1 MERDGSA
8 GKAEPFH
15 QAGAREQSGAGAA
28 ARTGAQQGARGS
40 HSGAWAGQPGEWA
53 REAGA
58 GWDGDWLGEARR
70 RAGPWEGR
78 PLAVVSLF
86 DGCGAIWQAL
96 HDCGIPFTGVSSEIV
111 SAEPLGALLGVVHAG
126 CGARWV
132 WCTLGVVHAGCGARW
147 DPFAVVVQQDPFAAE
162 VVRHRWP
169 AVQHVG
175 DITALTP
182 TTIHSA
188 LAAAAAAASC
198 ATAGATAGA
207 GAAASAANTKELRP
221 RKCKEASP
229 NVPAGVH
236 VDLLVG
242 GFPCQ
247 DLSSMNRNRVGLHG
261 PRSGLFFHLLRLI
274 QQLSPRW
281 FLVENVASM
290 QWMDRDEI
298 SKYLGVPPVCIDCA
312 DLTAQAR
319 RRLFW
324 TNLPLPAQMPP
335 VRCHPSTLLQ
345 SKLCNAI
352 ATEDKCGPIMKTN
365 YRTAGKGRTNQVICL
380 RSHAARFFLSHE
392 IERIFGFPPG
402 YTKIPAARFAAI
414 KVGRRGATGGKAGAG
429 KGQENGTGNWESA
442 GADWL
447 RGEEREEEKEDVRE
461 VNSEEGVKIERGV
474 MSEGVRRERGVKSE
488 GGVRRE
494 RGVKSEGG
502 VRRERGVKS
511 EGGVKEVDAAVPSD
525 PSVPPFSPVRVL
537 NRAVFDG
544 VREVREEEGEEAEVR
559 EVKEGE
565 VRGVREVSACIAGGD
580 GGKGGAEG
588 FDVVGRDGGK
598 WVLGVAAKA
607 SGERGKHKGGE
618 ARRWVEGKRNG
629 VANGEREGGGG
640 KRRRVWKGR
649 DGGELQGAARCDAVR
664 SGDCVD
670 ADGDEGDDG
679 FDGYHGGAAANGAS
693 GLKSENAVKSGDV
706 GVLKEDNAVEN
717 GHATD
722 HEDSED
728 DVVEVP
734 PSVLGDEKVGE
745 KKGRREDGGGQ
756 AKARE
761 DGGGQA
767 KAREDGGGQA
777 KARED
782 GGGQAKAREDGGGQA
797 KAREDGGG
805 QAKAREDGGGQAKAR
820 EDGGGQAK
828 AREDGGGQA
837 KAREDGGG
845 QAKAREDGGGAKA
858 SEHSS
863 PAAGDGASA
872 AAPAAA
878 GGSTGRSLRARPSI
892 GFYSEAELMRRGV
905 QQQPQETRRRRSGA
919 SERASGRADGMS
931 GREETCRWDESK
943 QEELQ
948 ERDRWGLLG
957 NSFPVAVISYLLTPL
972 LSPSL
977 RLSAPPCALPACVP
991 PHVTRAKCALMVPG
1005 EVWAAYS
1012 WSKLPNWYALILS
1025 VEGGRFDIE
1034 SLRKPTPLC
1043 ITYRYFYLVD
1053 AQSAGHPANGK
1064 REEREESESGDEE
1077 EEEEDDED
1085 EEGDEYK
1092 GEGEDEHTWHGAGL
1106 YEMEQETHT
1115 ATSLT
1120 VFSHRVRRVRR
1131 VAGGAGRSVH
1141 AVYPQPGTVWA
1152 LKWPFKRDFS
1162 LVYVVTSSIEFN
1174 PRSLSSP
1181 SPSSHP
1187 SPTTSPSLQ
1196 PSPTPSRA
1204 PPASPTASRAS
1215 IRAFSATVRALVRR
1229 RSVKMGVGMDPLWGV
1244 HEHEWQVDDLSAF
1257 AFEAPFHFHS
1267 DRHTLVVEPQTHKE
1281 PE

>member
-96 HDCGIPFTGVSSEIV
+96 HDCGIPFTGVSSEI
-111 SAEPLGALLGVVHAG
+111 
-126 CGARWV
+126 
-132 WCTLGVVHAGCGARW
+132 
-147 DPFAVVVQQDPFAAE
+147 DPFAAE

-229 NVPAGVH
+229 NVPAGAH

-298 SKYLGVPPVCIDCA
+298 SKYLGVPPICIDCA

-345 SKLCNAI
+345 SKLCDAI

-414 KVGRRGATGGKAGAG
+414 KAGRRGATGGKAGAG

-442 GADWL
+442 GADCL
-447 RGEEREEEKEDVRE
+447 
-461 VNSEEGVKIERGV
+461 
-474 MSEGVRRERGVKSE
+474 
-488 GGVRRE
+488 
-494 RGVKSEGG
+494 
-502 VRRERGVKS
+502 
-511 EGGVKEVDAAVPSD
+511 
-525 PSVPPFSPVRVL
+525 RVL

-565 VRGVREVSACIAGGD
+565 VRRVREVSACIAGGD

-598 WVLGVAAKA
+598 WVSGVAGKA
-607 SGERGKHKGGE
+607 CGERGKHKGGE

-756 AKARE
+756 AKA
-761 DGGGQA
+761 
-767 KAREDGGGQA
+767 
-777 KARED
+777 
-782 GGGQAKAREDGGGQA
+782 
-797 KAREDGGG
+797 
-805 QAKAREDGGGQAKAR
+805 
-820 EDGGGQAK
+820 
-828 AREDGGGQA
+828 
-837 KAREDGGG
+837 
-845 QAKAREDGGGAKA
+845 

-878 GGSTGRSLRARPSI
+878 GGSTGRSLRARPGI

-931 GREETCRWDESK
+931 GREETCRWDESQ

-977 RLSAPPCALPACVP
+977 RLSAPPCGRDIIPAHAAAVP
-991 PHVTRAKCALMVPG
+991 LAAPLRSSVCAACLCAAPCHPRQVRPHGAGGVRPHGAGGG
-1005 EVWAAYS
+1005 ERTSRVWAAYS

-1025 VEGGRFDIE
+1025 VEGGRFDTE

-1077 EEEEDDED
+1077 EEEEEDED

-1229 RSVKMGVGMDPLWGV
+1229 RSVKVGVGMDPLWGV

>member
-1 MERDGSA
+1 MVPR
-8 GKAEPFH
+8 GKPEPFH
-15 QAGAREQSGAGAA
+15 QAGARGQSGAGAA
-28 ARTGAQQGARGS
+28 ARTGAQQGAQGS

-96 HDCGIPFTGVSSEIV
+96 HDCGIPFNGVSSEI
-111 SAEPLGALLGVVHAG
+111 
-126 CGARWV
+126 
-132 WCTLGVVHAGCGARW
+132 
-147 DPFAVVVQQDPFAAE
+147 DPFAAE

-182 TTIHSA
+182 STIHSG
-188 LAAAAAAASC
+188 LAAAAAAR
-198 ATAGATAGA
+198 GATAAGGG
-207 GAAASAANTKELRP
+207 GAAASGAGSAASHGSVP

-229 NVPAGVH
+229 AVAAAAQ

-247 DLSSMNRNRVGLHG
+247 DLSSMNRMRVG
-261 PRSGLFFHLLRLI
+261 
-274 QQLSPRW
+274 

-298 SKYLGVPPVCIDCA
+298 SKYLGVPPICIHCA
-312 DLTAQAR
+312 DLTAQER

-345 SKLCNAI
+345 SKLSDAI

-365 YRTAGKGRTNQVICL
+365 FRTAGKGRTNQVICL

-414 KVGRRGATGGKAGAG
+414 KAGRRGATEGKVGTG
-429 KGQENGTGNWESA
+429 KGRENGTGNWKSA
-442 GADWL
+442 GADCL

-461 VNSEEGVKIERGV
+461 VKSEEGMKIERGV

-488 GGVRRE
+488 GGVRE
-494 RGVKSEGG
+494 L
-502 VRRERGVKS
+502 
-511 EGGVKEVDAAVPSD
+511 DAAVPSD

-537 NRAVFDG
+537 GRAVFDG
-544 VREVREEEGEEAEVR
+544 VREVREEEGEDAEVR
-559 EVKEGE
+559 EVKEGG

-580 GGKGGAEG
+580 GGKGSAEG
-588 FDVVGRDGGK
+588 FGVVGRDGGK

-607 SGERGKHKGGE
+607 CGERRIHKGGE

-670 ADGDEGDDG
+670 ADGDEGDEDCI
-679 FDGYHGGAAANGAS
+679 GYHGAS
-693 GLKSENAVKSGDV
+693 ELKCDNAVKSGDV
-706 GVLKEDNAVEN
+706 GVLKGDNAVVN

-722 HEDSED
+722 HEDDDD
-728 DVVEVP
+728 DVVEVSA
-734 PSVLGDEKVGE
+734 SVMRDEKGGG
-745 KKGRREDGGGQ
+745 KKGRRE
-756 AKARE
+756 E
-761 DGGGQA
+761 DGGVQGD
-767 KAREDGGGQA
+767 RGNGRTTRDL
-777 KARED
+777 R
-782 GGGQAKAREDGGGQA
+782 
-797 KAREDGGG
+797 
-805 QAKAREDGGGQAKAR
+805 
-820 EDGGGQAK
+820 
-828 AREDGGGQA
+828 
-837 KAREDGGG
+837 
-845 QAKAREDGGGAKA
+845 A
-858 SEHSS
+858 SDHSP
-863 PAAGDGASA
+863 PAAGGVASAA

-878 GGSTGRSLRARPSI
+878 GGSTGRSLRARPKI
-892 GFYSEAELMRRGV
+892 GFYSESELMCVGGVVERLSLPVFSPLLSSPLLSSPLLSSPLLFYHHHTRRRGV
-905 QQQPQETRRRRSGA
+905 QQQPQETRRRRSGG

-977 RLSAPPCALPACVP
+977 RLSAPPCALPDCVP

-1012 WSKLPNWYALILS
+1012 WSKLPNWYTLILS
-1025 VEGGRFDIE
+1025 VEGGRFDSE
-1034 SLRKPTPLC
+1034 SLRKPAPLC

-1064 REEREESESGDEE
+1064 REESEESESGDEE
-1077 EEEEDDED
+1077 EEEEEDED
-1085 EEGDEYK
+1085 EEGDECK
-1092 GEGEDEHTWHGAGL
+1092 GEEEDEHTWHGAGL

-1120 VFSHRVRRVRR
+1120 VFSHR
-1131 VAGGAGRSVH
+1131 
-1141 AVYPQPGTVWA
+1141 
-1152 LKWPFKRDFS
+1152 
-1162 LVYVVTSSIEFN
+1162 
-1174 PRSLSSP
+1174 
-1181 SPSSHP
+1181 
-1187 SPTTSPSLQ
+1187 
-1196 PSPTPSRA
+1196 
-1204 PPASPTASRAS
+1204 
-1215 IRAFSATVRALVRR
+1215 
-1229 RSVKMGVGMDPLWGV
+1229 
-1244 HEHEWQVDDLSAF
+1244 
-1257 AFEAPFHFHS
+1257 
-1267 DRHTLVVEPQTHKE
+1267 
-1281 PE
+1281 

>member
-1 MERDGSA
+1 MVPR
-8 GKAEPFH
+8 GKPEPFH
-15 QAGAREQSGAGAA
+15 QAGARGQSGAGAA
-28 ARTGAQQGARGS
+28 ARTGAQQGARGQSGAGAAARTGAQQGAQGS

-78 PLAVVSLF
+78 PLAV
-86 DGCGAIWQAL
+86 
-96 HDCGIPFTGVSSEIV
+96 
-111 SAEPLGALLGVVHAG
+111 
-126 CGARWV
+126 
-132 WCTLGVVHAGCGARW
+132 
-147 DPFAVVVQQDPFAAE
+147 DPFAAE

-182 TTIHSA
+182 STIHSG
-188 LAAAAAAASC
+188 LAAAAAAR
-198 ATAGATAGA
+198 GATAGGGG
-207 GAAASAANTKELRP
+207 GAAASGAGSAASHGSVP

-229 NVPAGVH
+229 AVAAAAQ

-247 DLSSMNRNRVGLHG
+247 DLSSMNRMRVGLHG

-298 SKYLGVPPVCIDCA
+298 SKYLGVPPICIDCA
-312 DLTAQAR
+312 DLTAQGR

-345 SKLCNAI
+345 SKLSDAI

-365 YRTAGKGRTNQVICL
+365 FRTAGKGRTNQVICL

-414 KVGRRGATGGKAGAG
+414 KAGRRGATEGKVGTG
-429 KGQENGTGNWESA
+429 KGRENGTGNWKSA
-442 GADWL
+442 GADCL

-461 VNSEEGVKIERGV
+461 VKSEEGMKIERGV

-488 GGVRRE
+488 GGVRE
-494 RGVKSEGG
+494 L
-502 VRRERGVKS
+502 
-511 EGGVKEVDAAVPSD
+511 DAAVPSD

-537 NRAVFDG
+537 GRAVLDG
-544 VREVREEEGEEAEVR
+544 VREVREEEGEDAEVR

-565 VRGVREVSACIAGGD
+565 VRGVREVNACIAGGD
-580 GGKGGAEG
+580 GGKGSAEG
-588 FDVVGRDGGK
+588 FGVVGRDGGK

-607 SGERGKHKGGE
+607 CGERRIHKGGE

-670 ADGDEGDDG
+670 VDGDEGDEDCI
-679 FDGYHGGAAANGAS
+679 GYHGAS
-693 GLKSENAVKSGDV
+693 ELKCDNVVKSGDV
-706 GVLKEDNAVEN
+706 GVLKGDNAVVN

-722 HEDSED
+722 HEDDDD
-728 DVVEVP
+728 DVVEVSA
-734 PSVLGDEKVGE
+734 SVMRDEKGGG
-745 KKGRREDGGGQ
+745 KKGRRE
-756 AKARE
+756 E
-761 DGGGQA
+761 DGGVQGD
-767 KAREDGGGQA
+767 RGNGRTTGDL
-777 KARED
+777 R
-782 GGGQAKAREDGGGQA
+782 
-797 KAREDGGG
+797 
-805 QAKAREDGGGQAKAR
+805 
-820 EDGGGQAK
+820 
-828 AREDGGGQA
+828 
-837 KAREDGGG
+837 
-845 QAKAREDGGGAKA
+845 A
-858 SEHSS
+858 SDHSP
-863 PAAGDGASA
+863 PAAAGVASAA

-878 GGSTGRSLRARPSI
+878 GGSTGRSLRARPKI
-892 GFYSEAELMRRGV
+892 GFYSESELMCVGGVVEGEIECARRGV
-905 QQQPQETRRRRSGA
+905 QQQLKETRRRRSGG
-919 SERASGRADGMS
+919 SERASGRANGMS
-931 GREETCRWDESK
+931 GREETCRWDEM
-943 QEELQ
+943 
-948 ERDRWGLLG
+948 
-957 NSFPVAVISYLLTPL
+957 ISYLLTPL

-977 RLSAPPCALPACVP
+977 RLSAPLCALPDCVP

-1025 VEGGRFDIE
+1025 VEGGRFDSE
-1034 SLRKPTPLC
+1034 SLRKPAPLC

-1064 REEREESESGDEE
+1064 REESEESESGDEE
-1077 EEEEDDED
+1077 EEEEEDED

-1092 GEGEDEHTWHGAGL
+1092 GEEEDEHRWHGAGL

-1120 VFSHRVRRVRR
+1120 VFSH
-1131 VAGGAGRSVH
+1131 
-1141 AVYPQPGTVWA
+1141 
-1152 LKWPFKRDFS
+1152 
-1162 LVYVVTSSIEFN
+1162 
-1174 PRSLSSP
+1174 
-1181 SPSSHP
+1181 
-1187 SPTTSPSLQ
+1187 
-1196 PSPTPSRA
+1196 
-1204 PPASPTASRAS
+1204 
-1215 IRAFSATVRALVRR
+1215 
-1229 RSVKMGVGMDPLWGV
+1229 
-1244 HEHEWQVDDLSAF
+1244 
-1257 AFEAPFHFHS
+1257 
-1267 DRHTLVVEPQTHKE
+1267 
-1281 PE
+1281 

>member
-111 SAEPLGALLGVVHAG
+111 SAEPLGVLLRVLHAG
-126 CGARWV
+126 CAARWV
-132 WCTLGVVHAGCGARW
+132 YSVFSSLLIPPSLLSRLKSLVQSSHPSLSFESTQKSFP
-147 DPFAVVVQQDPFAAE
+147 DPFAVEVQQDPFAAE
-162 VVRHRWP
+162 VVRHRLHGP
-169 AVQHVG
+169 RSGLFFHLLRLIQH
-175 DITALTP
+175 L
-182 TTIHSA
+182 
-188 LAAAAAAASC
+188 
-198 ATAGATAGA
+198 
-207 GAAASAANTKELRP
+207 
-221 RKCKEASP
+221 SP
-229 NVPAGVH
+229 K
-236 VDLLVG
+236 
-242 GFPCQ
+242 
-247 DLSSMNRNRVGLHG
+247 RLHG

-290 QWMDRDEI
+290 QWMHGPIDAAADWLLSLPTPTCTLTPRSSSSTRFLVENVASMQWMDRDEI
-298 SKYLGVPPVCIDCA
+298 SKYLGVPPICIDCA

-345 SKLCNAI
+345 SKLCDAI
-352 ATEDKCGPIMKTN
+352 ATEDKCGPIMKTNFRTAGKGRTNQPIMKTN

-392 IERIFGFPPG
+392 IEGIFGFPPG
-402 YTKIPAARFAAI
+402 YTKISAARFAAI
-414 KVGRRGATGGKAGAG
+414 KAGRRGATGGKAGAG

-442 GADWL
+442 GADCL

-474 MSEGVRRERGVKSE
+474 MSE
-488 GGVRRE
+488 
-494 RGVKSEGG
+494 G

-588 FDVVGRDGGK
+588 FDVVGSDGGK
-598 WVLGVAAKA
+598 WVLGVAGKA
-607 SGERGKHKGGE
+607 CGERGKHKGVE

-734 PSVLGDEKVGE
+734 PSVLGDEKEEGRATAAPRDE
-745 KKGRREDGGGQ
+745 AEAEWGQGKEGGGGGRRGET
-756 AKARE
+756 
-761 DGGGQA
+761 
-767 KAREDGGGQA
+767 
-777 KARED
+777 
-782 GGGQAKAREDGGGQA
+782 
-797 KAREDGGG
+797 
-805 QAKAREDGGGQAKAR
+805 
-820 EDGGGQAK
+820 
-828 AREDGGGQA
+828 
-837 KAREDGGG
+837 
-845 QAKAREDGGGAKA
+845 
-858 SEHSS
+858 S
-863 PAAGDGASA
+863 AG
-872 AAPAAA
+872 
-878 GGSTGRSLRARPSI
+878 
-892 GFYSEAELMRRGV
+892 EERG
-905 QQQPQETRRRRSGA
+905 
-919 SERASGRADGMS
+919 
-931 GREETCRWDESK
+931 

-957 NSFPVAVISYLLTPL
+957 NSFPVECPCPPACHSPFYRFFSYLLSLSLCCYLPLRPIHPSPPYYFPLALSIINPPRLPYPPFFSPIGGSDIIPAHAAALPHAVAVISYLLTPL

-1005 EVWAAYS
+1005 ECALMVPGEVSALQG

-1025 VEGGRFDIE
+1025 VEGGRFDTE

-1043 ITYRYFYLVD
+1043 IT
-1053 AQSAGHPANGK
+1053 
-1064 REEREESESGDEE
+1064 
-1077 EEEEDDED
+1077 
-1085 EEGDEYK
+1085 
-1092 GEGEDEHTWHGAGL
+1092 
-1106 YEMEQETHT
+1106 
-1115 ATSLT
+1115 
-1120 VFSHRVRRVRR
+1120 
-1131 VAGGAGRSVH
+1131 
-1141 AVYPQPGTVWA
+1141 
-1152 LKWPFKRDFS
+1152 
-1162 LVYVVTSSIEFN
+1162 
-1174 PRSLSSP
+1174 
-1181 SPSSHP
+1181 
-1187 SPTTSPSLQ
+1187 
-1196 PSPTPSRA
+1196 
-1204 PPASPTASRAS
+1204 
-1215 IRAFSATVRALVRR
+1215 
-1229 RSVKMGVGMDPLWGV
+1229 
-1244 HEHEWQVDDLSAF
+1244 
-1257 AFEAPFHFHS
+1257 
-1267 DRHTLVVEPQTHKE
+1267 
-1281 PE
+1281 

>member
-1 MERDGSA
+1 MEKDGSA
-8 GKAEPFH
+8 GKPEFH
-15 QAGAREQSGAGAA
+15 VAGARGQLGAGATA
-28 ARTGAQQGARGS
+28 GTGGQEGARGS

-53 REAGA
+53 GEAGA

-111 SAEPLGALLGVVHAG
+111 SAETLGAFLGALLSVLHAG
-126 CGARWV
+126 CA
-132 WCTLGVVHAGCGARW
+132 ARW
-147 DPFAVVVQQDPFAAE
+147 DPFAVE

-175 DITALTP
+175 DITSLTP
-182 TTIHSA
+182 STIHAA
-188 LAAAAAAASC
+188 LAAAAAANA
-198 ATAGATAGA
+198 ATA
-207 GAAASAANTKELRP
+207 AAAAAAAATKDPRP

-229 NVPAGVH
+229 DVVAGVQ

-298 SKYLGVPPVCIDCA
+298 SKYLGVPPICIDCA

-345 SKLCNAI
+345 SKLCDAI

-414 KVGRRGATGGKAGAG
+414 KAGRRGWGGGKAGTG
-429 KGQENGTGNWESA
+429 KGREIGTGNWKPV
-442 GADWL
+442 GADCW
-447 RGEEREEEKEDVRE
+447 RGEEGEEESEDVRE
-461 VNSEEGVKIERGV
+461 VKIEEGVRTGGGVKSKEGVKIKRGVKSEGVRTERGV
-474 MSEGVRRERGVKSE
+474 KSEGVRRERGVKSE
-488 GGVRRE
+488 GGVR
-494 RGVKSEGG
+494 SEG
-502 VRRERGVKS
+502 EVKDL
-511 EGGVKEVDAAVPSD
+511 DAAAASN
-525 PSVPPFSPVRVL
+525 PSVPAFSPVRVL
-537 NRAVFDG
+537 GRAVFDG
-544 VREVREEEGEEAEVR
+544 VREVREVREEEGEESEVR
-559 EVKEGE
+559 EVREMGEVRGMKEVKEGEE
-565 VRGVREVSACIAGGD
+565 VRGVREVSSCLAGGD
-580 GGKGGAEG
+580 EGGTGGAEG
-588 FDVVGRDGGK
+588 FGVVGRDGGK
-598 WVLGVAAKA
+598 WVLGVAAKV
-607 SGERGKHKGGE
+607 RGGKGRGKGGE
-618 ARRWVEGKRNG
+618 AGRRVVGKRNG
-629 VANGEREGGGG
+629 GAECEEERGGG
-640 KRRRVWKGR
+640 KRRRV
-649 DGGELQGAARCDAVR
+649 QGSEGQHDAVT
-664 SGDCVD
+664 SGDHAD
-670 ADGDEGDDG
+670 ADGDQVES
-679 FDGYHGGAAANGAS
+679 GGI
-693 GLKSENAVKSGDV
+693 GL
-706 GVLKEDNAVEN
+706 LKGDNAVEN
-717 GHATD
+717 SHATD
-722 HEDSED
+722 GDDSDDDD
-728 DVVEVP
+728 DVVEVVA
-734 PSVLGDEKVGE
+734 SVLGDDGGEKDEDQKGGE
-745 KKGRREDGGGQ
+745 KKGRKDEEGDGSG
-756 AKARE
+756 
-761 DGGGQA
+761 
-767 KAREDGGGQA
+767 
-777 KARED
+777 
-782 GGGQAKAREDGGGQA
+782 
-797 KAREDGGG
+797 
-805 QAKAREDGGGQAKAR
+805 
-820 EDGGGQAK
+820 
-828 AREDGGGQA
+828 
-837 KAREDGGG
+837 
-845 QAKAREDGGGAKA
+845 
-858 SEHSS
+858 EHSP
-863 PAAGDGASA
+863 PAAADVASAA

-878 GGSTGRSLRARPSI
+878 GGSTGRSLRARPRI
-892 GFYSEAELMRRGV
+892 GFYSEAELMCVGGKWCEWEVMWWEGGVKVRRGV
-905 QQQPQETRRRRSGA
+905 QQCAPETRRRRSGGG
-919 SERASGRADGMS
+919 ERAGRRADGLS
-931 GREETCRWDESK
+931 SREEEETSGGGESK
-943 QEELQ
+943 QDELQ
-948 ERDRWGLLG
+948 ERDRWGLL
-957 NSFPVAVISYLLTPL
+957 VISYLLTPL

-1025 VEGGRFDIE
+1025 VEGGRFDTE
-1034 SLRKPTPLC
+1034 SAPLRKPAPLC

-1053 AQSAGHPANGK
+1053 AHSTGHPAGK
-1064 REEREESESGDEE
+1064 REEREESESADEE
-1077 EEEEDDED
+1077 EEEEEDED
-1085 EEGDEYK
+1085 EDEGEEYK
-1092 GEGEDEHTWHGAGL
+1092 GAEEDEHTWHGAGL

-1131 VAGGAGRSVH
+1131 VAGGPGSNVH
-1141 AVYPQPGTVWA
+1141 AVYPQPGSVWA

-1162 LVYVVTSSIEFN
+1162 LVYVVASSIEFN
-1174 PRSLSSP
+1174 PPSLSSP

-1187 SPTTSPSLQ
+1187 SPATSSTLQ
-1196 PSPTPSRA
+1196 PSPTSPIR
-1204 PPASPTASRAS
+1204 ASPTSPTTFRAS

-1244 HEHEWQVDDLSAF
+1244 HEHEWQVHDLSAF

-1267 DRHTLVVEPQTHKE
+1267 DRRTLVVEPQTHKE

>member
-111 SAEPLGALLGVVHAG
+111 SAEPLGVLLRVLHAG
-126 CGARWV
+126 CAARWV
-132 WCTLGVVHAGCGARW
+132 YSVFSSLLIPPSLLSRLKSLFQSSHPSLSFESTQKSFP
-147 DPFAVVVQQDPFAAE
+147 DPFAVEVQQDPFAAE

-229 NVPAGVH
+229 NVPAGAH

-298 SKYLGVPPVCIDCA
+298 SKYLGVPPICIDCA

-345 SKLCNAI
+345 SKLCDAI

-414 KVGRRGATGGKAGAG
+414 KAGRRGATGGKAGAG

-442 GADWL
+442 GADCL
-447 RGEEREEEKEDVRE
+447 
-461 VNSEEGVKIERGV
+461 
-474 MSEGVRRERGVKSE
+474 
-488 GGVRRE
+488 
-494 RGVKSEGG
+494 
-502 VRRERGVKS
+502 
-511 EGGVKEVDAAVPSD
+511 
-525 PSVPPFSPVRVL
+525 
-537 NRAVFDG
+537 RAVFDG

-565 VRGVREVSACIAGGD
+565 VRRVREVSACIAGGD

-598 WVLGVAAKA
+598 WVSGVAGKA
-607 SGERGKHKGGE
+607 CGERGKHKGGE

-756 AKARE
+756 AKA
-761 DGGGQA
+761 
-767 KAREDGGGQA
+767 
-777 KARED
+777 
-782 GGGQAKAREDGGGQA
+782 
-797 KAREDGGG
+797 
-805 QAKAREDGGGQAKAR
+805 
-820 EDGGGQAK
+820 
-828 AREDGGGQA
+828 
-837 KAREDGGG
+837 
-845 QAKAREDGGGAKA
+845 

-878 GGSTGRSLRARPSI
+878 GGSTGRSLRARPGI

-931 GREETCRWDESK
+931 GREETCRWDESQ

-1005 EVWAAYS
+1005 EGSGVQGNGRAGQWACRAMGGQGNGRAGQWAGRAMGGQGNGRAGQWAGRAMGGQGNGRAGS
-1012 WSKLPNWYALILS
+1012 VTGISLLPPVRCL
-1025 VEGGRFDIE
+1025 
-1034 SLRKPTPLC
+1034 PLV
-1043 ITYRYFYLVD
+1043 TRTNHLMGAGED

-1077 EEEEDDED
+1077 EEEEEDED

-1162 LVYVVTSSIEFN
+1162 LVFYVPSLMPFTLSPDLILSLSDSVSSSLPLSHPHCGITPPCTQYVVTSSIEFN

-1229 RSVKMGVGMDPLWGV
+1229 RSVKVGVGMDPLWGV